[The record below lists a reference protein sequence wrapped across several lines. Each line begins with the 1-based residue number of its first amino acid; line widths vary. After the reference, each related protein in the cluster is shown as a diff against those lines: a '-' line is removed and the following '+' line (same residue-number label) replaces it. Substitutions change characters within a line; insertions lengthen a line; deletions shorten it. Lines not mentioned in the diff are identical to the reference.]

1 LIAGINY
8 VNLAT
13 AKASVR
19 AKEIGVRKVTGALRS
34 SLIAQFL
41 VESVITCLLAA
52 ARRHFR
58 SIIIACCQCINL
70 KQLTVIGNPG
80 VLGYM
85 LVGVLLL
92 GIIAGFFPAIYLSSF
107 KPIAVLKGLKISEKG
122 TLSLRKTLVVVTI
135 HYFHCT
141 YYWRIDHL
149 TANALPAICQIGIK
163 QRTSDVVKNAGAM
176 SAADRNAFQNTVLQ
190 DQEVKKIATSD
201 GVVGGLNWTNSMSVK
216 GSQNSQLVN
225 FSKCEL

>member
-1 LIAGINY
+1 L
-8 VNLAT
+8 NL
-13 AKASVR
+13 
-19 AKEIGVRKVTGALRS
+19 
-34 SLIAQFL
+34 SLPVCWL
-41 VESVITCLLAA
+41 H

-122 TLSLRKTLVVVTI
+122 TLSLRKTLVVVQFTI
-135 HYFHCT
+135 
-141 YYWRIDHL
+141 
-149 TANALPAICQIGIK
+149 
-163 QRTSDVVKNAGAM
+163 S
-176 SAADRNAFQNTVLQ
+176 TVL
-190 DQEVKKIATSD
+190 II
-201 GVVGGLNWTNSMSVK
+201 GVLIISQQMHYLQSAKLGLNKEQVM
-216 GSQNSQLVN
+216 L
-225 FSKCEL
+225 